1 MTKYCVNCKH
11 FRPKEEDVHY
21 EYARCAVSKR
31 ETPISLVTG
40 KPKYVDR
47 LDLPYAE
54 VMRVTGQSCGP
65 DALFFEE
72 KDKPKYLPPYNS
84 AFVKGDE

>member
-11 FRPKEEDVHY
+11 FSPKVGDEHHL
-21 EYARCAVSKR
+21 YARCSVS
-31 ETPISLVTG
+31 TLNNPISLVTG
-40 KPKYVDR
+40 KPKYANA

-65 DALFFEE
+65 DALFYEE
-72 KDKPKYLPPYNS
+72 ATN
-84 AFVKGDE
+84 V

>member
-11 FRPKEEDVHY
+11 FSPKVGDEHHV
-21 EYARCAVSKR
+21 YARCAVSTRNK
-31 ETPISLVTG
+31 PISLVTG
-40 KPKYVDR
+40 KQKYE
-47 LDLPYAE
+47 DLTYAA
-54 VMRVTGQSCGP
+54 VMRMSAAGNMCGP
-65 DALFFEE
+65 EALFFEE

>member
-11 FRPKEEDVHY
+11 LSPKPDDENHL
-21 EYARCAVSKR
+21 YARCSVSTR
-31 ETPISLVTG
+31 ENPISLVTG
-40 KPKYVDR
+40 KPKYANR

-72 KDKPKYLPPYNS
+72 ATN
-84 AFVKGDE
+84 V